1 MGSPAHNFCEFS
13 LLVVVKFCGVGD
25 ARTRRWA
32 WWKIFVVVV
41 SLVLMLM
48 LVLIHCLVIWAYIR
62 LWDFA
67 DVLCYLLYYPPHSHS
82 SSLSFCPIHIPP
94 TNKLPFN
101 QTISPSISLYLS
113 TITSHH
119 LTRPNLSI
127 TRPNRSSAELVPEVV
142 SPRSE
147 SNSWT
152 TLTDPSSETSRAPCE
167 SMTFWRFWSLSERLG
182 EFFFSVFPSSYLPL
196 ISSRVVSVGG
206 CLGGEVE
213 GW

>member
-1 MGSPAHNFCEFS
+1 MGTEKTRLRASVGSEAWAARGARSSWTFSNVVEVVKVDMGSPAHNFCEFS

-25 ARTRRWA
+25 ARTRSWA

-67 DVLCYLLYYPPHSHS
+67 DVPCYLLYYPPHSHS

-94 TNKLPFN
+94 TNKPPFN

-119 LTRPNLSI
+119 LHPTYPSLDPTGPRPNWF
-127 TRPNRSSAELVPEVV
+127 
-142 SPRSE
+142 PR
-147 SNSWT
+147 WCHPG
-152 TLTDPSSETSRAPCE
+152 PSRIHG
-167 SMTFWRFWSLSERLG
+167 RL
-182 EFFFSVFPSSYLPL
+182 
-196 ISSRVVSVGG
+196 
-206 CLGGEVE
+206 
-213 GW
+213 